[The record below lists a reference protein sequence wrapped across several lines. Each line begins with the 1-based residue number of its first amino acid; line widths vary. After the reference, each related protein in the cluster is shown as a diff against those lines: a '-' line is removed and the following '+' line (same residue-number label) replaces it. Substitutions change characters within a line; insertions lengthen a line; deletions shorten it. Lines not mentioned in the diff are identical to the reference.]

1 LVPSF
6 SVITKRRPTRRAA
19 LAAVGAALL
28 APARPLGA
36 QSALI
41 LVVGAT
47 ATDDTT
53 PILYGQQVGLFRRAG
68 LTIDLQKVPSGA
80 ASLAAVL
87 GGTLQIGGTNVLSI
101 IQAHLKNV
109 PLEILAPGG
118 LYAGTTE
125 FVAAVVK
132 TSAAYARGRDLNGKV
147 IGVASIGDLNA
158 IAFLSWMDQDGGD
171 AKSVKQVEVPYP
183 LVAAAL
189 DEGRIEAGTLI
200 QPILSQAVASGKAR
214 IFANTYRAIAPRF
227 VFTAWTTTA
236 SWAAANADAARRFAR
251 TMREAETY
259 CNTHRA
265 ETAPLL
271 AAFSG
276 VDVQQVLR
284 GGRDTFAAAFP
295 DPKDLQ
301 PLIDSAA
308 KYGTIERRFDAL
320 ELISPAVRGMTA

>member
-1 LVPSF
+1 LLAGGAA
-6 SVITKRRPTRRAA
+6 AA
-19 LAAVGAALL
+19 LAARHPAA
-28 APARPLGA
+28 A
-36 QSALI
+36 QTAVS

-53 PILYGQQVGLFRRAG
+53 PILYGQQAGLFRRGG
-68 LTIDLQKVPSGA
+68 LTIELQKVPSGA

-132 TSAAYARGRDLNGKV
+132 TAAAYQRGRDLNGKV

-171 AKSVKQVEVPYP
+171 AKSVKQVEVPYT

-227 VFTAWTTTA
+227 VFTAWTTTT
-236 SWAAANADAARRFAR
+236 SWAAANADVCRRFAR
-251 TMREAETY
+251 VMREAEIY
-259 CNTHRA
+259 CNAHRP

-276 VDVQQVLR
+276 VELQQVLR
-284 GGRDTFAAAFP
+284 GGRDTYAATFP

-320 ELISPAVRGMTA
+320 ELISPTVRGLTS